1 MNVGSGNHYS
11 VNHLVGLLGRNIV
24 HIPKR
29 PGEPDCT
36 FADISKIRKLLG
48 WQSRVPFDQ
57 GVRRM
62 LERIE
67 DWRDAPVWDPSSIG
81 KATESWFRYLE
92 G

>member
-11 VNHLVGLLGRNIV
+11 VNHLVELLGGEIV
-24 HIPKR
+24 HLPKR

-36 FADISKIRKLLG
+36 FADVGKIERLLE
-48 WQSRVPFDQ
+48 WKAQVPFAE
-57 GVRRM
+57 GVQRM

-67 DWRDAPVWDPSSIG
+67 DWRDAPVWDPTSIG

-92 G
+92 D